1 MTAVFLGID
10 LAGSVRR
17 PSGMAVLDE
26 ELKCRTWVRLSDDEI
41 IDDVEVLKPAV
52 VGVDAPLGLPR
63 GRESLEK
70 PGPPHFRLC
79 DTELRQRGIKFFPIT
94 IGPMRM
100 LTARG
105 MWLAAVLR
113 NKGVKVYETYP
124 GGVQDVLGLPR
135 KQQGVA
141 KLVKGL
147 RKLGVKGL
155 STNITGDE
163 VDAATCALAAYLWW
177 KGLCDE
183 LGNPDE
189 GVIIL
194 PKPKGVREA
203 LAPRRK
209 RAARKD
215 CSQHPARRAF
225 SLSRL

>member
-1 MTAVFLGID
+1 MAVVFLGVD

-17 PSGMAVLDE
+17 PSGMALLDE
-26 ELKCRTWVRLSDDEI
+26 ELSCRTWVRFSDDAI
-41 IDDVEVLKPAV
+41 IADVEVLKPAV

-63 GRESLEK
+63 GRESLEE

-79 DTELRQRGIKFFPIT
+79 DIELRRRRIKFFPIT

-105 MWLAAVLR
+105 MKLAAALR
-113 NKGVKVYETYP
+113 QKGVKVYETYP

-155 STNITGDE
+155 STKITGDE
-163 VDAATCALAAYLWW
+163 VDAVTCALAAYMWW
-177 KGLCDE
+177 RGLCEE

-194 PKPKGVREA
+194 PKPTGVREA
-203 LAPRRK
+203 VGIRRK
-209 RAARKD
+209 QAAKKD
-215 CSQHPARRAF
+215 CF
-225 SLSRL
+225 

>member
-1 MTAVFLGID
+1 MVSVFLGID
-10 LAGSVRR
+10 LAGSPNR

-26 ELKCRTWVRLSDDEI
+26 RMSCRTWIRFTDDEI
-41 IDDVEVLKPAV
+41 VADFDVVKPVV

-79 DTELRQRGIKFFPIT
+79 DVELRRRGIKFFPIT

-105 MWLAAVLR
+105 MRLAAVLR
-113 NKGVKVYETYP
+113 SKGVKVYETYP
-124 GGVQDVLGLPR
+124 GGVQDVLGLAR

-147 RKLGVKGL
+147 RRLGLKGL
-155 STNITGDE
+155 STNVTGDE
-163 VDAATCALAAYLWW
+163 ADAATCALAAYLWW
-177 KGLCDE
+177 RGLCEE

-194 PKPKGVREA
+194 PKPTEVREA

-209 RAARKD
+209 QAATTKR
-215 CSQHPARRAF
+215 S
-225 SLSRL
+225 